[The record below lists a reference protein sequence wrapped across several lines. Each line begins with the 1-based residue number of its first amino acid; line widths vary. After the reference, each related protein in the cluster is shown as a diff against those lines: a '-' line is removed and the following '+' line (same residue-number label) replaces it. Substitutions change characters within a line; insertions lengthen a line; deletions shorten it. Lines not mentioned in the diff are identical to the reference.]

1 MSRHQTAWHH
11 KFLMV
16 ATQQLI
22 CRDAI
27 VDKVSF
33 KIFLMSFTITKANQ
47 NLACITHRVLLVL
60 SACYSLWRL
69 HRRHTFLHNI
79 CLFLDP
85 PSCLDFS
92 MYLKFGNPCGVLL
105 SGFRIILRLWGDGF
119 NCNFCPLEVR
129 RPPGPLTY
137 LFLAPA
143 GAILGSHAIHAHV
156 CITVLF
162 VMSINKQ
169 SPKFVS
175 PCCL

>member
-1 MSRHQTAWHH
+1 MSY
-11 KFLMV
+11 
-16 ATQQLI
+16 
-22 CRDAI
+22 
-27 VDKVSF
+27 
-33 KIFLMSFTITKANQ
+33 TITKANQ

-69 HRRHTFLHNI
+69 HRRPHIPSRH
-79 CLFLDP
+79 LFISWPTHP

-105 SGFRIILRLWGDGF
+105 SGFQIILRLWGDGC

-156 CITVLF
+156 GTTVLF

-169 SPKFVS
+169 SKSKICVPMLFVKALNILTIFMFS
-175 PCCL
+175 SSSKSSDKV